1 MPKRRAH
8 SDEEDEV
15 SENAAQNASE
25 EEPVKKPKKST
36 AKSEKAK
43 ASSHLARDSYE
54 PTAVLTFICRHNP
67 ARNREKGRKLLQM
80 TEGSRLTKKG
90 SNTLIWGGT
99 GE

>member
-25 EEPVKKPKKST
+25 EEVVKKPKKST